1 MKKTIIVLC
10 ATLIPLILV
19 AQSPIR
25 LMSYNLLN
33 FPEPN
38 PAGKEDTLASILAF
52 HPVDLLLVQE
62 MRFQTGVD
70 LILNNSLNINGE
82 TRFSPA
88 TWVPMQSNPNSTHKL
103 QQMLFYDHE
112 KFILHNESYVL
123 TQSRDLNN
131 YTLYLND
138 PDLSVTQDTTWLD
151 IYVIHLK
158 SSQGSTNV
166 QIRANMVDSLLQHIA
181 SKPSDRNV
189 IVAGDFNVY
198 TGSEPAFQNLIDA
211 GNHVVLNDPINT
223 VGDWHANPT
232 YAEVHTQSTRISRIF
247 NDGAGGGMDDRF
259 DHVLLSSSLM
269 NGSEGISYLSGTFE
283 ALGNSGDCYDVNITS
298 CSNSQTPQNIL
309 WSLYYMSDH
318 LPIVLDLETSI
329 SIGTNDESGTIG
341 SQNSWFDNYGNLNIE
356 LSSLKEQHLELNVLN
371 TFGQEVYNN
380 VIDLLPG
387 EMSYQFDLSHLST
400 GIYIITLKSIDVI
413 FANKAFKP

>member
-1 MKKTIIVLC
+1 MTLSLALLLLVTI
-10 ATLIPLILV
+10 TTW

-25 LMSYNLLN
+25 IMSYNLLN

-38 PAGKEDTLASILAF
+38 PAGKEDTLASILAY

-82 TRFSPA
+82 TRFSAA
-88 TWVPMQSNPNSTHKL
+88 TWVPMQSNPNSSHKL
-103 QQMLFYDHE
+103 QQLLFYDHE
-112 KFILHNESYVL
+112 KFILHSETYAL
-123 TQSRDLNN
+123 TERRDLNN

-151 IYVIHLK
+151 IYVLHLK
-158 SSQGSTNV
+158 SSQGTTNE

-181 SKPSDRNV
+181 TKPADRNV

-198 TGSEPAFQNLIDA
+198 TGSEPAFQNLIDI
-211 GNHVVLNDPINT
+211 GNPIVLNDPINT
-223 VGDWHANPT
+223 IGNWHANPT
-232 YAEVHTQSTRISRIF
+232 YADVHTQSTRVSNIF
-247 NDGAGGGMDDRF
+247 SDGAGGGMDDRF

-269 NGSEGISYLSGTFE
+269 TGSEGISYSSGSFE
-283 ALGNSGDCYDVNITS
+283 ALGNSGDCYDASITT
-298 CSNSQTPQNIL
+298 CSTIQTPEEVL

-329 SIGTNDESGTIG
+329 SIGLNEDPGIIEV
-341 SQNSWFDNYGNLNIE
+341 QNIWFDHYDHLNI
-356 LSSLKEQHLELNVLN
+356 KLESAKTQSVQLVIYNM
-371 TFGQEVYNN
+371 FGQESHKEELNIISGKMN
-380 VIDLLPG
+380 FKIEP
-387 EMSYQFDLSHLST
+387 SHLVP
-400 GIYIITLKSIDVI
+400 GIYIVSLNSLEFNIT
-413 FANKAFKP
+413 NKTFKP